1 MILADTSL
9 WVGHLR
15 SSSGELASAL
25 TSGQVLGHPHV
36 TGEIACGNLRDRAII
51 LRLLRDLPQA
61 VLATEE
67 EALECIEMTRLH
79 GRGLGWTDVHL
90 LASALLT
97 PARLW
102 TLDAALAR
110 EARRCGVEGETGHRH
125 CP

>member
-1 MILADTSL
+1 VILADTSL

-15 SSSGELASAL
+15 SSSGELTSAL

-36 TGEIACGNLRDRAII
+36 TGELACGNLHDRAII

-67 EALECIEMTRLH
+67 EALECIEMNRLH

-110 EARRCGVEGETGHRH
+110 EARRCGVE
-125 CP
+125 P